1 MLLRLFINLC
11 GVLGLLLIHV
21 EDQVTMIQL
30 IDSVLLGL
38 YVLVEVIGDESLT
51 NSPLAPRSARDQ
63 RPDPTLIRPLA

>member
-1 MLLRLFINLC
+1 MLRLFINLC

-38 YVLVEVIGDESLT
+38 YALVEVIGDESL
-51 NSPLAPRSARDQ
+51 NWL
-63 RPDPTLIRPLA
+63 